1 MLIRLL
7 LPAFLC
13 LFSLLSH
20 GQSLEWAKKI
30 GGSSNETG
38 YKTAVDVNGN
48 VYVTGNIVSANID
61 FDPSAAVYNLSSAGG
76 KDGFVAKYDQYGNFK
91 WAFRFGG
98 SDHDDVNDITT
109 DHAGNIV
116 IVGYFRGSGVDFN
129 PAAAVNALNSNGQA
143 GGDPGYGGDMFVAK
157 YDTLGNYK
165 WAFNVGGTALGDN
178 GIGISV
184 DNSNNVLLTGYMHS
198 ASADFDPSPT
208 GTAILSNSNGP
219 LFVAKYNDLGQYQW
233 AFSTGGVGVDNSGFD
248 IVSDQLGNVIV
259 TGYFQGS
266 SIDFNPSPT
275 ASNTLSSGGG
285 FDFFLAKYSPSGQY
299 LWAFRAGGSGQDVGR
314 AVITDANNDI
324 YLTGDFS
331 SASIDLDPG
340 PFGYLLT
347 LNGSNDA
354 FIAKYSSSGEHLW
367 SFDLGGNSPIGD
379 LAWNMAKDAASNI
392 FITGRFAGS
401 NVDFDPSVSTTL
413 LSSSGDADAYV
424 AKYTPDGQF
433 ICAFKMGGTG
443 YDIGHG
449 IGSYGNYVYVTGN
462 FAGAPDFDPGAGSTV
477 LTSSGGDDAFFAK
490 YNWSASPLSGT
501 ITGGIFCP
509 GQQAFMTFNAT
520 GGTGPYSIT
529 ISDGTHFFT
538 YNNIVSGVPFPLTY
552 SPLESTTY
560 TLTSIKD
567 ASPCSGNVAVSS
579 TAVISTACGPED
591 CNNGIDDDGDGLTD
605 CADPDCIGC
614 STPCGPVPRVSGKIF
629 NTATNGAGGVLPLG
643 SMDRHWTWSYTL
655 GGVPHNAFF
664 STGCNPP
671 GWTSPYPDAEW
682 ITPGQ
687 VTICG
692 FTPQVDSA
700 HTYFSTS
707 FQVPASLVPSL
718 KLALDVSADN
728 YIGEVYLNGV
738 PQGIRHTSSDLFCP
752 GCKISFT
759 LNGGF
764 VAGKNTLTIL
774 VLQQPTT
781 TPVNAQSIGLLVN
794 AKVIMD
800 SDNDGVTDDLDLC
813 PGTPPGV
820 TVNATG
826 CFDIDITANSPICR
840 GDSLVL
846 ESSFA
851 GTGSIYQ
858 WTTPAGQVL
867 TGKRI
872 VIQNITAA
880 HAGRYYLDITDA
892 YNCIRKDSIDIT
904 PAQPP
909 VVTVNPDVAACAN
922 TPVQLTASGGGTYR
936 WFPATGLSDPNI
948 ANPIATVSAA
958 TTYKVV
964 VTGASGCKD
973 SAMTTISIKE
983 APVMVSAGGGAICRG
998 DSVQLGVSG
1007 GVSYQWFPSTGLSNA
1022 NVGNPKASPA
1032 TNTTYKVVVTAAS
1045 GCKDS
1050 LNVTVTVNDL
1060 PTVTVSA
1067 NAAVCPGDSAQLNAG
1082 GGASYEWS
1090 PAAGLS
1096 NAFTANPKA
1105 SPAAPTTYTV
1115 TAISAM
1121 GCRSTATTTV
1131 SLHPKP
1137 TAVVVH
1143 PAGICTG
1150 DSAQL
1155 DASGGVSYQWIPA
1168 VGLSNANIANPK
1180 ASPSTTTPYEVI
1192 VFNAQGCRDTAAT
1205 LVSVKPLPVL
1215 SLGKDTTICPGGT
1228 ASFDAT
1234 LLQAASYL
1242 WSDGSTGP
1250 VLTTSVPGKYFVDVF
1265 ISSCG
1270 KPVTDTVL
1278 VAVAQLPQVFLGEDT
1293 AACLL
1298 TPVTI
1303 RANGSG
1309 ITDYLWST
1317 GSRESFIVVNA
1328 EGIYTVTATN
1338 SCGTDSDDITVKMLP
1353 CSDDLYFPSAFT
1365 PNGNGRNDQ
1374 FRPGYFSGTGI
1385 TGYELRIYNR
1395 WGELV
1400 FVSTNLDKGWD
1411 GTYKGKLQQ
1420 NSVFV
1425 WYAKYK
1431 KTTGKN
1437 VIQKKGTVV
1446 LIK

>member
-13 LFSLLSH
+13 LFSLLSY
-20 GQSLEWAKKI
+20 GQSLEWARKI
-30 GGSSNETG
+30 GGSSSETG

-61 FDPSAAVYNLSSAGG
+61 FDPSAAVFNLSSAGN

-109 DHAGNIV
+109 DHAGNII
-116 IVGYFRGSGVDFN
+116 IVGYFRGSNVDFN
-129 PAAAVNALNSNGQA
+129 PAAAVNALNSNGEQ
-143 GGDPGYGGDMFVAK
+143 GGDPGYGGDIFVAK

-178 GIGISV
+178 GVGVCV
-184 DNSNNVLLTGYMHS
+184 DNSNNVLVTGYMHS

-208 GTAILSNSNGP
+208 GTANLSNSNGP

-266 SIDFNPSPT
+266 NIDFNPSST

-299 LWAFRAGGSGQDVGR
+299 QWAFRAGGSGQDVGR
-314 AVITDANNDI
+314 AVMTDANNDI

-331 SASIDLDPG
+331 SASIDLDPSAAANN
-340 PFGYLLT
+340 LA

-354 FIAKYSSSGEHLW
+354 FIAKYSASGTHLW

-379 LAWNMAKDAASNI
+379 LAWNMARDAASNI

-401 NVDFDPSVSTTL
+401 NVDFDPSASTTL

-433 ICAFKMGGTG
+433 ICAFKIGGTA

-462 FAGAPDFDPGAGSTV
+462 FAAAPDFDPGAGSSV
-477 LTSSGGDDAFFAK
+477 LTSSGGDDVFFAK

-538 YNNIVSGVPFPLTY
+538 YNNITSGVPFPLTY
-552 SPLESTTY
+552 SPLETTTY

-567 ASPCSGNVAVSS
+567 ASPCSGNVAVSG
-579 TAVISTACGPED
+579 TAVISTACGVED
-591 CNNGIDDDGDGLTD
+591 CTNGIDDDGDGLTD

-614 STPCGPVPRVSGKIF
+614 NTACGAVPRISGKVL
-629 NTATNGAGGVLPLG
+629 NTGSNGNGGVLNHG
-643 SMDRHWTWSYTL
+643 FMDRHWTVSSTL
-655 GGVPHNAFF
+655 GGPPRNAIYNGSCF
-664 STGCNPP
+664 
-671 GWTSPYPDAEW
+671 GWTLTPYADAGW
-682 ITPGQ
+682 ITD
-687 VTICG
+687 
-692 FTPQVDSA
+692 PQVGVCGSVTPANDSS
-700 HTYFSTS
+700 HRYFSTT
-707 FQVPASLVPSL
+707 FQVPAALASAL
-718 KLALDVSADN
+718 KLSLNVHADDF
-728 YIGEVYLNGV
+728 IGEVYLNGV
-738 PQGIRHTSSDLFCP
+738 PQGIRHTVSSLYC
-752 GCKISFT
+752 GTCVLSFN
-759 LNGGF
+759 LNSGF

-774 VLQQPTT
+774 VLQRPQAASPN
-781 TPVNAQSIGLLVN
+781 PQYMGLLVN
-794 AKVIMD
+794 AKAITD
-800 SDNDGVTDDLDLC
+800 SDGDGVTDDLDLC
-813 PGTPPGV
+813 TATPPGV
-820 TVNATG
+820 AVNATG
-826 CFDIDITANSPICR
+826 CFDIDITSNPPICL

-904 PAQPP
+904 PGQPP
-909 VVTVNPDVAACAN
+909 VVTVSPDAAACAN
-922 TPVQLTASGGGTYR
+922 TPVQLNASGGGTYR

-964 VTGASGCKD
+964 VTGTSGCKD
-973 SAMTTISIKE
+973 SALTTISMKN
-983 APVMVSAGGGAICRG
+983 APVMVSAGDGSICRG

-1007 GVSYQWFPSTGLSNA
+1007 GVFYQWFPSTGLSNT
-1022 NVGNPKASPA
+1022 NIGNPKASPA
-1032 TNTTYKVVVTAAS
+1032 TSTTYKVVVTAAS

-1050 LNVTVTVNDL
+1050 LNVTVTVSDL
-1060 PTVTVSA
+1060 PTATVSA
-1067 NAAVCPGDSAQLNAG
+1067 NATVCPGDSAQLNAG
-1082 GGASYEWS
+1082 GGAIYEWS

-1096 NAFTANPKA
+1096 NAFIANPKA

-1115 TAISAM
+1115 TAISTM

-1143 PAGICTG
+1143 PSGICTG
-1150 DSAQL
+1150 DSTQL
-1155 DASGGVSYQWIPA
+1155 DASGGISYQWIPA
-1168 VGLSNANIANPK
+1168 VGLSNPNIANPK
-1180 ASPSTTTPYEVI
+1180 ASPSVTTQYDVI
-1192 VFNAQGCRDTAAT
+1192 VFNAQGCRDTATT
-1205 LVSVKPLPVL
+1205 LVSVKAVPAL
-1215 SLGKDTTICPGGT
+1215 SLGSDTSICTGGT

-1234 LLQAASYL
+1234 HPQAASYL
-1242 WSDGSTGP
+1242 WSDGSTDP
-1250 VLTTSVPGKYFVDVF
+1250 VLTTSLPGKYFVDVF
-1265 ISSCG
+1265 IGSCG
-1270 KPVTDTVL
+1270 KPLSDTVI
-1278 VAVAQLPQVFLGEDT
+1278 VFTVPPPQVFLGEDT

-1303 RANGSG
+1303 RAGGSG

-1374 FRPGYFSGTGI
+1374 FRPGYFTGTGI
-1385 TGYELRIYNR
+1385 TDYELRIYNR
-1395 WGELV
+1395 WGELI
-1400 FVSTNLDKGWD
+1400 FVSTSLNKGWD

-1425 WYAKYK
+1425 WYARYK
-1431 KTTGKN
+1431 KTTGKSF
-1437 VIQKKGTVV
+1437 IHKKGTVA